1 MIGSRSK
8 GCTFPLSTNS
18 YCGQR
23 SVKYSNSEGSLTQT
37 TLVFNF
43 LKVSFNL
50 LTFFI
55 GAITISICPSSSVT
69 HQKRQNNSSLKTL
82 TPSELKENMR
92 WKKQKLEVR
101 RLWIT
106 INLRHNSVHS
116 EVRSRLS
123 NLNFQMEMET
133 LSTTRKTWI
142 TKSFHWKTPLVVVY
156 MTSYFTHGKMF
167 SDFLKVTGL
176 VSGGKGTQRQVI
188 WFLY

>member
-1 MIGSRSK
+1 MIGLRSK

-23 SVKYSNSEGSLTQT
+23 SVKYSNSKGSLTQT

-55 GAITISICPSSSVT
+55 GAITISICPSSSVI

-106 INLRHNSVHS
+106 INLRHNLVHS